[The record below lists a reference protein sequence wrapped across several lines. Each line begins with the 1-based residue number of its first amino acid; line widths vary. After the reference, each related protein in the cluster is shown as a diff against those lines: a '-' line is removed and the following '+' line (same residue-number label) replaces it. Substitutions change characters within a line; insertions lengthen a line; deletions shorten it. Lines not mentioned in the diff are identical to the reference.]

1 MKLDEF
7 YSLTPLEFSHYLE
20 GFNFAQE
27 LEYQKLAWVICCI
40 VNGIGFRKKALK
52 IEDLVPKQG
61 KPSVFVS
68 KEEAQK
74 KIQEIKKK
82 IG

>member
-40 VNGIGFRKKALK
+40 ANSIGFRKKALK
-52 IEDLVPKQG
+52 MEDLKPTK